1 MYMLFL
7 HLGDRRD
14 RRGSAGLEAIG
25 KLEEHG
31 VACQKVVA
39 VEIKKN
45 GWS

>member
-7 HLGDRRD
+7 HLRD
-14 RRGSAGLEAIG
+14 RRGSGLEAVG
-25 KLEEHG
+25 ELEEHG

-39 VEIKKN
+39 VEIKKS